1 MRAPSTIRT
10 GLTLCISALI
20 LVALVEA
27 EVIRF
32 DSAQPGSL
40 PTGWTVVMT
49 QPGTAP
55 KWEVLKDASAPSK
68 PNVLAQV
75 SVDGTDS
82 RFPMAIFNPAICRD
96 GEVSVK
102 FKTVSGKA
110 DQTAGLVWRY
120 RDPNNY
126 YLVRANAL
134 ENNIVM
140 YRVEAGNR
148 ILLAPKGRPPK
159 TLGVR
164 HRIPSRTWSILKVSF
179 KKSHFE
185 VYFDHRKV
193 FEAEDSTAP
202 QAGKVG
208 LWTKAD
214 SVTYFDDFQVSKK

>member
-1 MRAPSTIRT
+1 
-10 GLTLCISALI
+10 
-20 LVALVEA
+20 
-27 EVIRF
+27 
-32 DSAQPGSL
+32 
-40 PTGWTVVMT
+40 
-49 QPGTAP
+49 
-55 KWEVLKDASAPSK
+55 
-68 PNVLAQV
+68 
-75 SVDGTDS
+75 
-82 RFPMAIFNPAICRD
+82 MAIFNPAICRD

-140 YRVEAGNR
+140 YKVEAGNR
-148 ILLAPKGRPPK
+148 ILLAPNGRPPK
-159 TLGVR
+159 TFGVR

-193 FEAEDSTAP
+193 FEAEDSTFA

-214 SVTYFDDFQVSKK
+214 SVTYFDDFQVSAK

>member
-1 MRAPSTIRT
+1 MTHT
-10 GLTLCISALI
+10 G
-20 LVALVEA
+20 V
-27 EVIRF
+27 
-32 DSAQPGSL
+32 
-40 PTGWTVVMT
+40 
-49 QPGTAP
+49 AP

-75 SVDGTDS
+75 SADGTDS
-82 RFPMAIFNPAICRD
+82 RFPMAIFNPATCRD

-102 FKTVSGKA
+102 FKTVSGRA

-140 YRVEAGNR
+140 YRVERGNR
-148 ILLAPKGRPPK
+148 ILLAPKGKPPK
-159 TLGVR
+159 TYGVR
-164 HRIPSRTWSILKVSF
+164 HRIPERTWSILKVRF
-179 KKSHFE
+179 KKSRFE

-193 FEAEDSTAP
+193 FEAEDSTFA

-208 LWTKAD
+208 LWTRAD
-214 SVTYFDDFQVSKK
+214 SVTYFDDFQVSGK

>member
-10 GLTLCISALI
+10 GLALCVLALV
-20 LVALVEA
+20 LAALVEA

-40 PTGWTVVMT
+40 PTDWTVVMT
-49 QPGTAP
+49 QTGVAP

-75 SVDGTDS
+75 SADGTDS
-82 RFPMAIFNPAICRD
+82 RFPMAIFNPALCRD

-140 YRVEAGNR
+140 YKVKAGNP

-159 TLGVR
+159 TYGVR
-164 HRIPSRTWSILKVSF
+164 HRIPPRTWSILKVSF
-179 KKSHFE
+179 KKSRFE

-193 FEAEDSTAP
+193 FEAEDSTFA

-214 SVTYFDDFQVSKK
+214 SVTYFDDFQVSVK

>member
-1 MRAPSTIRT
+1 MRTALWIL
-10 GLTLCISALI
+10 GLGLAAL
-20 LVALVEA
+20 AEA

-32 DSAQPGSL
+32 DSAPAGSL
-40 PTGWTVVMT
+40 PAGWTVVMT
-49 QPGTAP
+49 HTGFAP
-55 KWEVLKDASAPSK
+55 KWEVRKDASAPSK

-75 SVDGTDS
+75 SADGTNS
-82 RFPMAIFNPAICRD
+82 RFPMAVFNPSSCRD

-126 YLVRANAL
+126 YLVQANAL
-134 ENNIVM
+134 QNNIVM
-140 YRVEAGNR
+140 YKVEGGNR
-148 ILLAPKGRPPK
+148 IVLAPKGKPPK
-159 TLGVR
+159 TYGVR
-164 HRIPSRTWSILKVSF
+164 HRIPSRTWSILKVRF
-179 KKSHFE
+179 RKSHFE

-193 FEAEDSTAP
+193 FEAEDSTFG

-214 SVTYFDDFQVSKK
+214 SVTYFDDFQVSGK